1 MKERTLR
8 FILDSIFCMDAM
20 SPEFKKAND
29 ILLRIVK
36 MNDRTD
42 GLPHTRLVEINKA
55 FKENDAKA
63 ARVAFDKLKPLLA
76 KGDKD
81 LQDGL
86 TEARSKLSEASQK
99 AEQTK
104 AAAVAAKGSVAL
116 FDKFRK
122 AIDGVKAKPASV
134 PKLSAYADK
143 LKAYG
148 DFSKRIA
155 QMSQMVAA
163 KKDVSKQ
170 VDMLAAA
177 CDKGKAKADK
187 ERVKAEKDYGA
198 AKDRVSVFKE
208 MEKIR
213 SKKIAE
219 FAKEREDVQK
229 LGAALPAEKKNT
241 TAETLKKMQAMNK
254 IAGSSIIALDPNEP
268 PGAIDMRF
276 KWAIREGDILYGKLA
291 DIKKKVDDIFK
302 VEDRKY
308 KDVQK
313 DIDKGLAA
321 IDAARTAA
329 KKPFEWDGEYGYKPN
344 PWTID
349 DSEFEKLGKLVED
362 VRFESAWK
370 LSQKLLED
378 VLRVYS
384 TPFEREHASTFIKA
398 MQKLENTLMN
408 LDFDATMDDFSTR
421 PDLPSSSRK
430 AIKEKYIDLYARGTN
445 QKIVDLLSSFGV
457 KEKDAPKSPSTF
469 MAKLETVR
477 KKLLG

>member
-63 ARVAFDKLKPLLA
+63 ARAAFDKLKPLLA

-86 TEARSKLSEASQK
+86 AEARSKLSEASQK
-99 AEQTK
+99 AEQSKT
-104 AAAVAAKGSVAL
+104 AFTSAKGAVAL
-116 FDKFRK
+116 FDRFRK
-122 AIDGVKAKPASV
+122 AIDGVKAKPAAVS
-134 PKLSAYADK
+134 KLSAYADK

-155 QMSQMVAA
+155 QISQMVAA

-170 VDMLAAA
+170 VDMLASA

-187 ERVKAEKDYGA
+187 ERAKAEKDYGA

-219 FAKEREDVQK
+219 FAKEKEDVQK
-229 LGAALPAEKKNT
+229 LGASLPEEKKNT
-241 TAETLKKMQAMNK
+241 TAETLKKMQAMQNG
-254 IAGSSIIALDPNEP
+254 ARNAVPLDPNEP
-268 PGAIDMRF
+268 PGAIDMRING
-276 KWAIREGDILYGKLA
+276 AIREGEALYGKLA
-291 DIKKKVDDIFK
+291 EVKKKIEDMFEQ
-302 VEDRKY
+302 EDRRELDIA
-308 KDVQK
+308 KDANKVMGK
-313 DIDKGLAA
+313 IEFAHIYSRSLKNWGVAS
-321 IDAARTAA
+321 
-329 KKPFEWDGEYGYKPN
+329 
-344 PWTID
+344 
-349 DSEFEKLGKLVED
+349 SEFVKMANLVMNYKFNEAWELSKKWLADSQRVFSSREFSNLKQKNPSLGRDADNFMQSMKEVSED
-362 VRFESAWK
+362 LF
-370 LSQKLLED
+370 
-378 VLRVYS
+378 
-384 TPFEREHASTFIKA
+384 
-398 MQKLENTLMN
+398 N
-408 LDFDATMDDFSTR
+408 LDDPEDFSTR
-421 PDLPSSSRK
+421 PDLPDSARN
-430 AIKEKYIDLYARGTN
+430 AIKEKYIDLYARGTK
-445 QKIVDLLSSFGV
+445 QKIVALLSSCGV
-457 KEKDAPKSPSTF
+457 EVMEPPKTKSAF
-469 MAKLETVR
+469 KAKLESVR
-477 KKLLG
+477 KRLLG

>member
-1 MKERTLR
+1 MRERTLR

-63 ARVAFDKLKPLLA
+63 ARAAFDKLKPLLA

-104 AAAVAAKGSVAL
+104 AAAVAAKGAVAL

-122 AIDGVKAKPASV
+122 AIDGVKAKPAAVS
-134 PKLSAYADK
+134 KLSAYADK

-170 VDMLAAA
+170 ADMLAAA

-187 ERVKAEKDYGA
+187 ERAKAEKDYKA
-198 AKDRVSVFKE
+198 AQDRVSVFKE

-219 FAKEREDVQK
+219 FAKEKEDVQK
-229 LGAALPAEKKNT
+229 LGAELPAEKKNT

-254 IAGSSIIALDPNEP
+254 SAGSSINAIDPNEP
-268 PGAIDMRF
+268 PGAIDMRING
-276 KWAIREGDILYGKLA
+276 AIREGEVLYGKLA
-291 DIKKKVDDIFK
+291 EVKKKIEDMFEQ
-302 VEDRKY
+302 EDRRELDIA
-308 KDVQK
+308 KDANKVMGK
-313 DIDKGLAA
+313 LEFAHVYSRSLKNWGVAS
-321 IDAARTAA
+321 
-329 KKPFEWDGEYGYKPN
+329 
-344 PWTID
+344 
-349 DSEFEKLGKLVED
+349 SEFVKMSNLIMNYKFNEAWELSKKWLADSQRVFSSREFSKLKQKNPSLDRDADNFIQSMKEVAED
-362 VRFESAWK
+362 LF
-370 LSQKLLED
+370 
-378 VLRVYS
+378 
-384 TPFEREHASTFIKA
+384 
-398 MQKLENTLMN
+398 N
-408 LDFDATMDDFSTR
+408 LDDPEDFSTR
-421 PDLPSSSRK
+421 PDLPDSARN
-430 AIKEKYIDLYARGTN
+430 AIKEKYIDLYSRGTK
-445 QKIVDLLSSFGV
+445 QKIVALLSDFGV
-457 KEKDAPKSPSTF
+457 TVTEPPKTKSAF
-469 MAKLETVR
+469 KAKLESVR

>member
-1 MKERTLR
+1 MRERTLR

-55 FKENDAKA
+55 FKANDAKA
-63 ARVAFDKLKPLLA
+63 ARAAFDKLKPLIA
-76 KGDKD
+76 KGTTE
-81 LQDGL
+81 LENEL
-86 TEARSKLSEASQK
+86 TEAQSKLSEASQK
-99 AEQTK
+99 AEQ
-104 AAAVAAKGSVAL
+104 AKSAFASSKGAVAL

-134 PKLSAYADK
+134 SKLSAYSDK

-155 QMSQMVAA
+155 QMSQMVAV

-170 VDMLAAA
+170 VDMLASA
-177 CDKGKAKADK
+177 CDKGKAKADR
-187 ERVKAEKDYGA
+187 ERMKAEKDYGA

-219 FAKEREDVQK
+219 FAKEKEDVQK

-254 IAGSSIIALDPNEP
+254 RAGSSINAIDPNEP
-268 PGAIDMRF
+268 PGAIDMRI
-276 KWAIREGDILYGKLA
+276 KGAIREGDILYGKLA
-291 DIKKKVDDIFK
+291 EIKKKVDDIFK
-302 VEDRKY
+302 LEDRKY
-308 KDVQK
+308 KDVKK

-321 IDAARTAA
+321 IDTARAAA
-329 KKPFEWDGEYGYKPN
+329 KKPFDWDGEYGHKPN
-344 PWTID
+344 PWVID

-362 VRFESAWK
+362 VKFESAWK

-378 VLRVYS
+378 ALRVYS
-384 TPFEREHASTFIKA
+384 TPFEGDHASAFIKA
-398 MQKLENTLMN
+398 MQKLENVLSN
-408 LDFDATMDDFSTR
+408 LDFDATMDELPTR
-421 PDLPSSSRK
+421 PDLPNGSRN
-430 AIKEKYIDLYARGTN
+430 AIKEKYIDLYARGTK
-445 QKIVDLLSSFGV
+445 QKIVALLSEFGV

-469 MAKLETVR
+469 MAKMEAVR

>member
-1 MKERTLR
+1 MRERTLR

-55 FKENDAKA
+55 FKANDAKA
-63 ARVAFDKLKPLLA
+63 ARAAFDKLKPLIA

-104 AAAVAAKGSVAL
+104 ASAVAAKGAVAM

-134 PKLSAYADK
+134 SKLSAYADK

-187 ERVKAEKDYGA
+187 ERAKAEKDYGA

-213 SKKIAE
+213 SKKIVE
-219 FAKEREDVQK
+219 FAKEKEDVQK
-229 LGAALPAEKKNT
+229 LGAALTKSEQEKKSNSGIVV
-241 TAETLKKMQAMNK
+241 EGESEWQKRKKELEQKINDLKDNMQKAIKLVNGMK
-254 IAGSSIIALDPNEP
+254 PEIEKFRR
-268 PGAIDMRF
+268 AIDELIKKNGINGPDGSFWTSSEVERLH
-276 KWAIREGDILYGKLA
+276 EKLA
-291 DIKKKVDDIFK
+291 DDIHPNIAKVYDLVPKHRMDNRF
-302 VEDRKY
+302 
-308 KDVQK
+308 
-313 DIDKGLAA
+313 
-321 IDAARTAA
+321 
-329 KKPFEWDGEYGYKPN
+329 GYNSIP
-344 PWTID
+344 
-349 DSEFEKLGKLVED
+349 EKLYNDPGLFLNGFKRAIRNACND
-362 VRFESAWK
+362 MI
-370 LSQKLLED
+370 
-378 VLRVYS
+378 RVAQQDI
-384 TPFEREHASTFIKA
+384 ERG
-398 MQKLENTLMN
+398 
-408 LDFDATMDDFSTR
+408 
-421 PDLPSSSRK
+421 PS
-430 AIKEKYIDLYARGTN
+430 KYYFL
-445 QKIVDLLSSFGV
+445 
-457 KEKDAPKSPSTF
+457 
-469 MAKLETVR
+469 
-477 KKLLG
+477 